1 MKPLNLSPIARDD
14 IYLPAEF
21 PLTASC
27 TFGVSPSFQR
37 LHWHRALEINLIAQ
51 GSGTYVING
60 REYPFERGD
69 LFLIDS
75 NDLHRAY
82 EGHDL
87 KMIVIMFNPQLLAG
101 GQRFDPE
108 LLLPFRSHDSSPSH
122 HIVNGHTQSQVM
134 ITYIE
139 NIYQEYIQNKRS
151 SRSVI
156 IGQLM
161 LFLAEVN
168 RHFDA
173 DPASAGFMPPRQL
186 ELMREVIR
194 NMEGDLSRAWTLR
207 ELADLVHLSPS
218 RFSTLFSQAA
228 GSSPLNYLV
237 QLRLSHAVR
246 LLEEG
251 SDPILDIAISCG
263 FRNLS
268 NFNRLFLRHFGVSP
282 STMRRRLHG
291 DRRE

>member
-1 MKPLNLSPIARDD
+1 MKPLLPTPIARDD
-14 IYLPAEF
+14 IYLPADF
-21 PLTASC
+21 PLTASSSV
-27 TFGVSPSFQR
+27 GVSPSFQR

-60 REYPFERGD
+60 REYPFGQGD

-75 NDLHRAY
+75 DDLHRAY
-82 EGHDL
+82 EGQDL
-87 KMIVIMFNPQLLAG
+87 QMIIVMFDPALLAA

-108 LLLPFRSHDSSPSH
+108 LLLPFRNSDSGSSH
-122 HIVNGHTQSQVM
+122 HIVSSGGQSQVM
-134 ITYIE
+134 IQYIE
-139 NIYQEYIQNKRS
+139 NILKEYRAKMRS

-156 IGQLM
+156 IAQLM

-168 RHFDA
+168 RHFGTGFESA
-173 DPASAGFMPPRQL
+173 DFMPPRQL
-186 ELMREVIR
+186 EQMREVIR
-194 NMEGDLSRAWTLR
+194 NMEQDLSRPWTLK

-237 QLRLSHAVR
+237 QLRLSHAVQ

-251 SDPILDIAISCG
+251 SDPIVDIAISCG

-268 NFNRLFLRHFGVSP
+268 NFNRLFRRHLGVSP
-282 STMRRRLHG
+282 REMRRRLHG
-291 DRRE
+291 NPA